1 MSSSPYESGVIRHQ
15 TSLWHFVKTNATSF
29 SASVTAAGSTLLLA
43 DDGVGLAG
51 DFGRGRFADGLGLFA
66 AAFATSLALEAC
78 LVALVLPLLPLPDEY
93 DVRLRSYFFFVVFG
107 GAIMNCCVGFASIG
121 VVRGGSCYERFCGSL
136 LVPFIQYILQTCGKV
151 LNKRNQ

>member
-78 LVALVLPLLPLPDEY
+78 LVALLVPLLPDEY
-93 DVRLRSYFFFVVFG
+93 DVRLRPYCFFFVFGVVFPI
-107 GAIMNCCVGFASIG
+107 ANFCVGFASLRA
-121 VVRGGSCYERFCGSL
+121 VQGGSCDERFFSSL
-136 LVPFIQYILQTCGKV
+136 LVPFIQ
-151 LNKRNQ
+151 